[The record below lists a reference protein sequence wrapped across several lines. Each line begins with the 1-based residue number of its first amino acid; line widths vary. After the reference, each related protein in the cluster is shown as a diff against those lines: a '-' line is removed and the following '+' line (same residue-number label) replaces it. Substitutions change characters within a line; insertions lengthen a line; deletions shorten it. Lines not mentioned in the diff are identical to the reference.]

1 MVEIVEKKKQDGK
14 GEERKYPIPEYEGI
28 DADRTFL
35 KIAALLGVYREVVR
49 LKTGIPV
56 IPEYEQWGLNYLVE
70 DVLADLDLLIY
81 GERTHMGWM
90 DTEPK
95 EKEAGNQEGEEE

>member
-1 MVEIVEKKKQDGK
+1 MVEIVEKDEQSSKGGK
-14 GEERKYPIPEYEGI
+14 RKYPIPEYEGI
-28 DADRTFL
+28 DADITFL
-35 KIAALLGVYREVVR
+35 KIAALFGAYREAVKLEIGV
-49 LKTGIPV
+49 PV
-56 IPEYEQWGLNYLVE
+56 IADYEQWGLNYLVE

-95 EKEAGNQEGEEE
+95 EEEVDNQEGEEE

>member
-1 MVEIVEKKKQDGK
+1 MAEIVEKDEQSSK
-14 GEERKYPIPEYEGI
+14 GGERKYPIPEYEGI

-35 KIAALLGVYREVVR
+35 KIAALFGAYREAVR
-49 LKTGIPV
+49 LEIAVPV
-56 IPEYEQWGLNYLVE
+56 IAEYEQWGLNYLVE

-95 EKEAGNQEGEEE
+95 EKEADNQKGEEE